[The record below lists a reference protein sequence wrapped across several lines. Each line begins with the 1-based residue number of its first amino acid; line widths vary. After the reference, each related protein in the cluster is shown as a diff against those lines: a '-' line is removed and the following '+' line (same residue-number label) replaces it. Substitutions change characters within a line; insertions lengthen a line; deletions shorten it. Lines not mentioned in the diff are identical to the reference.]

1 MNTPKHFKRTELFLA
16 TCLIAGSFAPVAMA
30 QSAAPAAEVSEILI
44 TGSRRS
50 GMAVSDSPAPVQMIN
65 AEMLKESGSPDLMN
79 AIATQVPSYNAR
91 QTGTDMASQTLTAS
105 MRALSANHAL
115 VLVNGKRRHITS
127 NVGASTGNAAAD
139 LSFIPSSA
147 IERLEVLTDGAAA
160 IYGSDAIAGVVNI
173 ILKDDYEG
181 GTINTN
187 VSEYTD
193 GGGYTTNIQGDVG
206 FGTDTAFLN
215 LSVETEERDT
225 VSRSIT
231 YGPAVCVAN
240 PTECLNRLN
249 NGTPSGYTVSSAFR
263 TYIERDSKMATAPGY
278 PTLNNQGD
286 PPDVSRASV
295 FFNAGYE
302 FSEDMNFYS
311 FGSIGRKEAS
321 SVQTYRRPSQDGGV
335 DVNKDGDRND
345 LTSSG
350 VREFLINK
358 YEFGFV
364 PKLASDEEDFSLT
377 AGVNGMTNDWMW
389 DVSSTYGDN
398 EIEMI
403 NTNSM
408 NFSLWNTTGAS
419 PDRFYIGSFD
429 ASQWT
434 TSLDVSKEF
443 EIGMAAPMTFATG
456 LEYRKDTYGI
466 GAGDPASYFGSGAA
480 AFPGYN
486 AAVNTGDY
494 DRNSY
499 ATFLNFVFVPTN
511 DWLVDV
517 AVRYEDYSDFGNE
530 TVGKITTRYDFADGY
545 AIRATVSTG
554 FRAPTLGEGF
564 YSAVNVGPTAAT
576 PQLQPNS
583 TAAAALGFGA
593 GLQPE
598 TSENISIGLVLEP
611 IDGLTTT
618 IDAYE
623 ITISDRIQ
631 RGSFAYSVAQANNT
645 ITGRTTGRFNNILPD
660 PADTDGNGRPDDT
673 YNEALGRALAGFG
686 YISDWRNPVAPGG
699 SLDPSARAGI
709 SVAIFNNS
717 LETKTTGV
725 DWVNTY
731 NSRFGWG
738 SIAWTMAANYNKT
751 EVLSAKAAPASLGG
765 ASMYSPLTL
774 SNIETDSPLFR
785 VNLGARIQW
794 GDFSL
799 SLRQSIYG
807 PQYTLTS
814 TSGLPAAV
822 VAQLDTENIRG
833 TTQLHYKNEIDL
845 MQQTNIELT
854 WTPTDALRI
863 GAGLDNVFNE
873 YPSKVPQAVWD
884 YNEERYANNSRQY
897 LNGSPVGYFGARW
910 FGKVSYTF

>member
-1 MNTPKHFKRTELFLA
+1 
-16 TCLIAGSFAPVAMA
+16 
-30 QSAAPAAEVSEILI
+30 
-44 TGSRRS
+44 
-50 GMAVSDSPAPVQMIN
+50 
-65 AEMLKESGSPDLMN
+65 
-79 AIATQVPSYNAR
+79 
-91 QTGTDMASQTLTAS
+91 
-105 MRALSANHAL
+105 
-115 VLVNGKRRHITS
+115 
-127 NVGASTGNAAAD
+127 
-139 LSFIPSSA
+139 
-147 IERLEVLTDGAAA
+147 
-160 IYGSDAIAGVVNI
+160 
-173 ILKDDYEG
+173 
-181 GTINTN
+181 
-187 VSEYTD
+187 
-193 GGGYTTNIQGDVG
+193 
-206 FGTDTAFLN
+206 
-215 LSVETEERDT
+215 
-225 VSRSIT
+225 
-231 YGPAVCVAN
+231 
-240 PTECLNRLN
+240 
-249 NGTPSGYTVSSAFR
+249 
-263 TYIERDSKMATAPGY
+263 
-278 PTLNNQGD
+278 
-286 PPDVSRASV
+286 
-295 FFNAGYE
+295 
-302 FSEDMNFYS
+302 
-311 FGSIGRKEAS
+311 
-321 SVQTYRRPSQDGGV
+321 
-335 DVNKDGDRND
+335 
-345 LTSSG
+345 
-350 VREFLINK
+350 
-358 YEFGFV
+358 
-364 PKLASDEEDFSLT
+364 
-377 AGVNGMTNDWMW
+377 
-389 DVSSTYGDN
+389 
-398 EIEMI
+398 
-403 NTNSM
+403 
-408 NFSLWNTTGAS
+408 
-419 PDRFYIGSFD
+419 
-429 ASQWT
+429 
-434 TSLDVSKEF
+434 
-443 EIGMAAPMTFATG
+443 
-456 LEYRKDTYGI
+456 
-466 GAGDPASYFGSGAA
+466 
-480 AFPGYN
+480 
-486 AAVNTGDY
+486 
-494 DRNSY
+494 
-499 ATFLNFVFVPTN
+499 
-511 DWLVDV
+511 
-517 AVRYEDYSDFGNE
+517 
-530 TVGKITTRYDFADGY
+530 VGKITTRYDFADGY

-673 YNEALGRALAGFG
+673 YNEALGRALVGFG